1 LAAAHEDVERT
12 QIVRHLQPWL
22 EREDGPL
29 HIPRVI
35 ASERAELYGDI
46 TAEALAGALPDRDAL
61 WQFQEVGLRSAM
73 VVPITTRSGTMGVII
88 LAAGPNRRRYDE
100 ADLTQAVELARRA
113 ALASDN
119 ADLFGQKTR
128 AVELRDNFL
137 ATASHELRT
146 PLTSLGLHL
155 DALMMEAQ
163 LLARKDPDLLRFQDS
178 LNRAMNHSE
187 RLGGL
192 IRQLLDV
199 SRMREGSQLDLVR
212 ELVDL
217 RKVISE
223 VTDRFG
229 DEAVRARCPLDAALP
244 EEPVVGFW
252 DAFRLDQVA
261 TNLVGNALKYGAGKP
276 VTVRVAASGGRAVLT
291 VTDHGIGIP
300 PEDQDR
306 IFGKFERAVSER
318 HYGGLGLGLW
328 ITRQAVEAMGG
339 AIRVRSTPGVETVFT
354 VELPLDVRTQP
365 GEAVEVGRVQAART
379 TQVS

>member
-1 LAAAHEDVERT
+1 
-12 QIVRHLQPWL
+12 
-22 EREDGPL
+22 
-29 HIPRVI
+29 
-35 ASERAELYGDI
+35 
-46 TAEALAGALPDRDAL
+46 
-61 WQFQEVGLRSAM
+61 
-73 VVPITTRSGTMGVII
+73 
-88 LAAGPNRRRYDE
+88 
-100 ADLTQAVELARRA
+100 
-113 ALASDN
+113 
-119 ADLFGQKTR
+119 
-128 AVELRDNFL
+128 
-137 ATASHELRT
+137 
-146 PLTSLGLHL
+146 
-155 DALMMEAQ
+155 
-163 LLARKDPDLLRFQDS
+163 
-178 LNRAMNHSE
+178 
-187 RLGGL
+187 
-192 IRQLLDV
+192 
-199 SRMREGSQLDLVR
+199 
-212 ELVDL
+212 
-217 RKVISE
+217 
-223 VTDRFG
+223 
-229 DEAVRARCPLDAALP
+229 
-244 EEPVVGFW
+244 VVGFW